1 MAHIFFQLGSQTDI
15 SEEELYS
22 TFAVETEVFSGFA
35 FGELPKQKV
44 KKKFY
49 ELGGITRAGVVLGEE
64 KSFERVQ
71 AGIIEHVERN
81 AKEGKKMKIGIFIG
95 SNQGWKKFGIG
106 LQKAIKLASK
116 GDEYSDQN
124 KFSVRIVNRDA
135 KNLDSYAVHKEKL
148 LEKGNVEY
156 VCIPLPTGWAW
167 GVSIGVQKAF
177 DFAARDMKKPIRDMK
192 VGLMPPKLARI
203 MINMTRDE
211 SGNLPAKIYD
221 PFCGMGTVLLEG
233 MSLGL
238 KVAGSDLSKKMVE
251 ATKKNTKWYFDYEE
265 RTARLAMSKEEK
277 AERDTRFKQLGKEQR
292 DDKFNEF
299 SVDEDYVSNKKP
311 SASDKKEPFFLR
323 DIFMKDATK
332 SFYPDQKKKIN
343 KSAIV
348 GEGFLGKI
356 FHKPINKEQYE
367 IQKEEL
373 FPMYRQ
379 FLFQLSTENISKI
392 VFAFPFW
399 VGENKQTF
407 SFVSELISFADK
419 LGVKL
424 IKSPIRYIRDGQ
436 VVGREIVTFEKK

>member
-1 MAHIFFQLGSQTDI
+1 MAHIFFQLGSQVDI

-22 TFAVETEVFSGFA
+22 TFNTETEIFSGFA

-44 KKKFY
+44 KKKFD
-49 ELGGITRAGVVLGEE
+49 ELGGIMRAGVVLGEE
-64 KSFERVQ
+64 KSFEGVQ
-71 AGIIEHVERN
+71 KGITEHVIRN
-81 AKEGKKMKIGIFIG
+81 AKKGKKMKIGIFIG
-95 SNQGWKKFGIG
+95 SKQGWKNFGIG
-106 LQKAIKLASK
+106 LQKTIKQASK
-116 GDEYSDQN
+116 GDEYEEN

-148 LEKGNVEY
+148 LEKGNFEY

-167 GVSIGVQKAF
+167 GISIGVQKAF
-177 DFAARDMKKPIRDMK
+177 DFAARDMKKPVRDMK

-251 ATKKNTKWYFDYEE
+251 ATKKNTQWYFNYQE
-265 RTARLAMSKEEK
+265 RAQRMNMTAEEK
-277 AERDTRFKQLGKEQR
+277 AERDTRFKQLGKEQKY
-292 DDKFNEF
+292 DKFNEF
-299 SVDEDYVSNKKP
+299 NIDEDYINNKK
-311 SASDKKEPFFLR
+311 STEEKRDPFFLR
-323 DIFMKDATK
+323 DIFIKDATK
-332 SFYPDQKKKIN
+332 SFYPDQQKKIN
-343 KSAIV
+343 KSVIV

-356 FHKPINKEQYE
+356 FHKPINETQYS

-379 FLFQLSTENISKI
+379 FLFQISKENISKI

-399 VGENKQTF
+399 QGEDKKTY
-407 SFVSELISFADK
+407 SFVSELIEFVEK
-419 LGVKL
+419 LGLKL
-424 IKSPIRYIRDGQ
+424 IKSPIRYIREGQ

>member
-1 MAHIFFQLGSQTDI
+1 MSHIFFQLGSQADI

-22 TFAVETEVFSGFA
+22 TFQTETEIFSGFA
-35 FGELPKQKV
+35 FGEMPTQKV
-44 KKKFY
+44 RKKFD
-49 ELGGITRAGVVLGEE
+49 ELGGIMRAGVALGEE
-64 KSFERVQ
+64 KSFEGVQ
-71 AGIIEHVERN
+71 AGIIEHIEKN
-81 AKEGKKMKIGIFIG
+81 AKKGKKMKVGIFIG

-116 GDEYSDQN
+116 GDEYSEESA
-124 KFSVRIVNRDA
+124 FSVRIVNRDA

-148 LEKGNVEY
+148 LEKGNAEY

-167 GVSIGVQKAF
+167 GISIGVQKAF
-177 DFAARDMKKPIRDMK
+177 DFAARDMKKPVRDMK

-238 KVAGSDLSKKMVE
+238 KVAGSDLSKRMVE

-265 RTARLAMSKEEK
+265 RNKPKE
-277 AERDTRFKQLGKEQR
+277 DNRFKQLGKENK
-292 DDKFNEF
+292 DAKFNEF
-299 SVDEDYVSNKKP
+299 DVDEDFISSRKEKSKNKDEQD
-311 SASDKKEPFFLR
+311 DKRDPFFLR

-343 KSAIV
+343 KSAVV

-356 FHKPINKEQYE
+356 FHKPVNLEQYE
-367 IQKEEL
+367 SQKSEL

-379 FLFQLSTENISKI
+379 FLFQLSSESISKI

-399 VGENKQTF
+399 VAEDKAQKTF
-407 SFVSELISFADK
+407 SFVPELITFAENLGLK
-419 LGVKL
+419 LV
-424 IKSPIRYIRDGQ
+424 KSPIRYVREGQ
-436 VVGREIVTFEKK
+436 VVGREIVTFEKR

>member
-1 MAHIFFQLGSQTDI
+1 MAHIFFQLGAQADI
-15 SEEELYS
+15 SEEEIYS
-22 TFAVETEVFSGFA
+22 TFNTETEILSGFA
-35 FGELPKQKV
+35 FGEFPKQKV
-44 KKKFY
+44 KKKFD
-49 ELGGITRAGVVLGEE
+49 ELGGVMRAGVVLGEE
-64 KSFERVQ
+64 RSFEGVQ
-71 AGIIEHVERN
+71 AGIIEHIEKT
-81 AKEGKKMKIGIFIG
+81 AKKGKKMKVGIFIG

-106 LQKAIKLASK
+106 LQKAIKLASR
-116 GDEYSDQN
+116 GDEYSEEN

-135 KNLDSYAVHKEKL
+135 KNLDSYAIHKEKL
-148 LEKGNVEY
+148 LEKGNAEY

-167 GVSIGVQKAF
+167 GISIGVQKAF
-177 DFAARDMKKPIRDMK
+177 DFAARDMKKPVRDMK

-265 RTARLAMSKEEK
+265 RNKPKE
-277 AERDTRFKQLGKEQR
+277 DNRFKQLGKDQK

-299 SVDEDYVSNKKP
+299 SVDEDFISSKKNKSKN
-311 SASDKKEPFFLR
+311 SEDKKDPFFLR

-332 SFYPDQKKKIN
+332 SFYDDQKKKIN
-343 KSAIV
+343 KSVVV

-356 FHKPINKEQYE
+356 FHRPVNKEQYE

-379 FLFQLSTENISKI
+379 FLFQLSSENISKI

-399 VGENKQTF
+399 VGENNTTY
-407 SFVSELISFADK
+407 SFVEDLIKFTNNLGIK
-419 LGVKL
+419 LV
-424 IKSPIRYIRDGQ
+424 KSPIRYIREGQ